1 MFSRI
6 DFHHVIH
13 TNLYPRLAEMR
24 ILLQGENVGFEGI
37 PLVQGVW
44 NLVEVESKE
53 DWLRAIVI
61 SQAES
66 MLDKLIIQKRVPV
79 MDLLWT

>member
-13 TNLYPRLAEMR
+13 TNLYPRLSEMR

-37 PLVQGVW
+37 PLIQGVW

-53 DWLRAIVI
+53 D
-61 SQAES
+61 
-66 MLDKLIIQKRVPV
+66 
-79 MDLLWT
+79 